1 MTLAAF
7 LFAILALLLAP
18 GPTNTLM
25 AVAGARG
32 GPGAVLRLLP
42 AEVLG
47 YLAAVLPLALAGA
60 GVLGRWPG
68 ASAALTVAAAIW
80 VMLLAVRLW
89 RQGTGPR
96 DAAAVTPAR
105 VFITTV
111 LNPKALIFGLVLLPA
126 PEDAGF
132 LPRLALFC
140 LAVLAVAMVWG
151 LGGAL
156 ARQGDAG
163 GQRLQIVQRAASVW
177 LGVVSVSLVA
187 GILSA

>member
-126 PEDAGF
+126 PQDPAF